1 MKKIKEETI
10 KVKSA
15 AIKKAKYHYK
25 TKILSIKFHN
35 GNIYYYPEIEPFIF
49 EGLKASDSI
58 GKFLNKYIIHAKN

>member
-15 AIKKAKYHYK
+15 AIKKAKYHYR

-35 GNIYYYPEIEPFIF
+35 GDIY
-49 EGLKASDSI
+49 
-58 GKFLNKYIIHAKN
+58 